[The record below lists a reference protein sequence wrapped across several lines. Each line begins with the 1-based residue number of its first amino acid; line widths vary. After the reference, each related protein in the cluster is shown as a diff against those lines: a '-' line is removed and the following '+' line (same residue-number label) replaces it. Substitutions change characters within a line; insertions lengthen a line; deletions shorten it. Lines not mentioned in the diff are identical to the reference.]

1 MKERIFEGIG
11 ISPGIAIAKAFI
23 MEMAK
28 PIIWMHRISSE
39 EIEDEI
45 SRFRAAL
52 DRTKKALSEIKEKI
66 GMEMGENHA
75 YIFDAHL
82 LMLEDQI
89 LVDGTIDHIRTQKV
103 NAEFALQHVT
113 MELSKTFSSF
123 EDPYLKDRGVDVLDV
138 ANRVQAHLCRPS
150 GSFSSA
156 PEEPSILL
164 AHDVHP
170 SKLASM
176 NTATV
181 LGLAM
186 DVGGQTTHTGL
197 LANAKSIP
205 GVVGLKDLSVI
216 VKQGEQV
223 IVDGNQGLVILSP
236 EEATLK
242 KYREKE
248 KLFRQ
253 REEELIQTRDLE
265 SITTDGV
272 PINIFANV
280 ELSEEFENAFNKY
293 GAKGIGLYRSEYI
306 FLANPSVM
314 PTEDDHASMYSEMTL
329 KAGERIM
336 NLRTMDVGGEK
347 KLESFGIGNEPNPVM
362 GLRAV
367 RYGLKHK
374 GIFKA
379 QLRGALRASIHGNL
393 RIMVPMISGVGE
405 LRQVRALLEEC
416 KADLIAEGIP
426 VNEDILL
433 GIMIEVPSAAIVAD
447 YLAEEADFV
456 SVGTNDLIQYILAID
471 RGNESVAYLYEP
483 FHPAVLRT
491 LSDIAIKINR
501 AGIPLS
507 MCGEMAADPI
517 ATPLLIGMGFR
528 DLSMNPVSIPIVKSV
543 VRSVSSIFCKEITE
557 RVLTMRSVDDIYAFL
572 REKLEHHYPS
582 LKNVKLGIPL
592 GDLQ

>member
-1 MKERIFEGIG
+1 MKERIFKGIG
-11 ISPGIAIAKAFI
+11 ISPGIAIGKAFI

-28 PIIWMHRISSE
+28 PIIWMHRIA
-39 EIEDEI
+39 EDEI
-45 SRFRAAL
+45 EAEIGRFKDAL
-52 DRTKKALSEIKEKI
+52 EHTRKALTEIKEHI
-66 GMEMGENHA
+66 GKEMGENHA

-89 LVDGTIDHIRTQKV
+89 LVDGTIEHITKKRV

-113 MELSKTFSSF
+113 NELSKTFSSF

-150 GSFSSA
+150 GTFSSA
-156 PEEPSILL
+156 PDEPSILL
-164 AHDVHP
+164 AHDIHP

-176 NTATV
+176 NTSTV

-197 LANAKSIP
+197 LANAKNIP
-205 GVVGLKDLSVI
+205 GVVGLKDVSVI
-216 VKQGEQV
+216 VKQDEQV

-236 EEATLK
+236 RESTLIE
-242 KYREKE
+242 YQEKE
-248 KLFRQ
+248 ELFRQ
-253 REEELIQTRDLE
+253 REEELIATKDLE

-272 PINIFANV
+272 TININANV
-280 ELSEEFENAFNKY
+280 ELSEELDNAFNKY

-306 FLANPSVM
+306 FLANPTVM
-314 PTEDDHASMYSEMTL
+314 PTEDDHASLYSEMAE
-329 KAGERIM
+329 KAGDRIM

-347 KLESFGIGNEPNPVM
+347 KLESFGIGSEPNPVM

-367 RYGLKHK
+367 RYGLRHK
-374 GIFKA
+374 AIFKA
-379 QLRGALRASIHGNL
+379 QIRGALRASIHGNL
-393 RIMVPMISGVGE
+393 RIMVPMISGLSE
-405 LRQVRALLEEC
+405 LREVRALVEEC
-416 KADLIAEGIP
+416 KADLLKEGIP
-426 VNEDILL
+426 VNEDIKL

-471 RGNESVAYLYEP
+471 RGNETVAYLYEP

-491 LSDIAIKINR
+491 LAEIAKKINH

-528 DLSMNPVSIPIVKSV
+528 DLSMNPISIPIVKSV
-543 VRSVSSIFCKEITE
+543 VRSVSVKFCEEITE
-557 RVLTMRSVDDIYAFL
+557 QILKMPSIDDIYAFL

-592 GDLQ
+592 GDL